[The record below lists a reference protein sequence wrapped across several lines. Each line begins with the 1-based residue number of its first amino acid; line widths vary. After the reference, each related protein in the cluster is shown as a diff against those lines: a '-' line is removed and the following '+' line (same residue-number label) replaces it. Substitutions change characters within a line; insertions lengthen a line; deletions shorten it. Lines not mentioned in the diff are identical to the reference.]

1 VSRVAQP
8 AATPPPV
15 LYGKAAIFR
24 AVRPGTRR
32 CRGQREWLRTVLD
45 AIEAEPWYANR
56 KAHTAAIA
64 RQLMRHM
71 NWHERTTRPG
81 HERIAAAVHVSTD
94 TVARAVAWMQDRGL
108 LGLVSPGTTP
118 LLRPYALHGGE
129 GNLAVV
135 YVCTVPRKRARHLPP
150 PDAGHGSF
158 ADLTR
163 SRSDRV
169 NAPRTRGANPIKAR
183 AARGQPMLPHPGDG
197 SPNTSPETRSE
208 RLAAARAM
216 QDRSRVLR
224 RLSDRHVRHL
234 TRPFTLVGWTPA
246 DVLFAIDHEPGGR
259 QHGYTTDVRSPAA
272 WIAARLALWLNPAT
286 GAPLSSRSQLAGERR
301 ARTRA
306 EQADRRAERERLSAA
321 AATVDVAAHAARARE
336 MLAAARARHRPHDLN
351 YSCIYG

>member
-15 LYGKAAIFR
+15 LYGKTAIFR

-32 CRGQREWLRTVLD
+32 CRGQREWLRTILA

-56 KAHTAAIA
+56 KTHTAAIA

-118 LLRPYALHGGE
+118 LLRPYALYGDE

-135 YVCTVPRKRARHLPP
+135 YVCTVPRKRTRQLSP
-150 PDAGHGSF
+150 PDAGHGRF

-169 NAPRTRGANPIKAR
+169 NVPRTHEANPEKAR
-183 AARGQPMLPHPGDG
+183 ATRGQPLLPRPGDG
-197 SPNTSPETRSE
+197 SLNAHPQTRSE

-216 QDRSRVLR
+216 QDRARVLR
-224 RLSDRHVRHL
+224 RLSDRHIRHL
-234 TRPFTLVGWTPA
+234 ARPFTLAGWTPA

-259 QHGYTTDVRSPAA
+259 QHGYTTEPRSPAA
-272 WIAARLALWLNPAT
+272 WTASRLALWLDPAT
-286 GAPLSSRSQLAGERR
+286 GAPLPSRSQLAAERR

-306 EQADRRAERERLSAA
+306 EQTSWRAERERLSAA

-336 MLAAARARHRPHDLN
+336 LIAEARRRQHTA
-351 YSCIYG
+351 